1 MKARIFAELPEIT
14 NMAQVHLKAGDRFLM
29 GQQIIAQ
36 KDSKKVGHEI
46 TYYLVTDADKDG
58 KNVSY
63 KPIYDKLEE

>member
-14 NMAQVHLKAGDRFLM
+14 NLATASLKAGDRFLT
-29 GQQIIAQ
+29 GQQVIAQ

-46 TYYLVTDADKDG
+46 TYYLVTDADKYG
-58 KNVSY
+58 NISY